1 MKKLVDQHQNQMQP
15 EVKFTL
21 MFYKTVTCLIQ
32 LEFGHGQ
39 EEDQATIHCSWC
51 LLSHICQ
58 SHLYQNSRKD
68 FDSKIHYRLGFSLRA
83 RHQRQ
88 IDWLQR

>member
-1 MKKLVDQHQNQMQP
+1 MKKLVDQHQNQLQP

-32 LEFGHGQ
+32 LEFGQGQ

-51 LLSHICQ
+51 LLSHIC
-58 SHLYQNSRKD
+58 
-68 FDSKIHYRLGFSLRA
+68 
-83 RHQRQ
+83 
-88 IDWLQR
+88 